1 MRAFNFSAGPAT
13 LPIEVITQVQEE
25 LSNWRGT
32 GMSVMELSHRSPE
45 FAGIL
50 SEAELDL
57 LELLNL
63 PDHYRVLFC
72 QEGASAHWD
81 MIPLNLLQGNTNA
94 DYIESGYWSYR
105 AIEEGRRYCN
115 VNIAASNRIDQF
127 TAIPDQSE
135 WRLNPKAAY
144 VHYCSN
150 ETIHGLEFFWTPDV
164 GKVPLVVDMSSHFL
178 SRPMD
183 ITPFGMIYAGAQ
195 KNIGPAGLSMVII
208 RDDLL
213 KPAAARTPF
222 LMNYHDQVHAHS
234 MLNTPPTFTIW
245 VAGLVFQWIKRHG
258 GLSAMAKAN
267 TQKSG
272 LLYDFLDKSDFYR
285 NPVKHSD
292 RSHMNVPFFLREPSL
307 EDAFLK
313 ESSAQGLKQ
322 LRGHA
327 VVGGMR
333 ASIYNAMPLAGV
345 EALVTFMADF
355 ERRYG

>member
-13 LPIEVITQVQEE
+13 LPTEVMLEVQEQ
-25 LSNWRGT
+25 LLDWQGS

-50 SEAELDL
+50 NETELDL
-57 LELLNL
+57 RQLLNL
-63 PDHYRVLFC
+63 PDHYRVIFC

-81 MIPLNLLQGNTNA
+81 MIPLNLLQGNHYA
-94 DYIESGYWSYR
+94 DYIETGYWSYR

-115 VNIAASNRIDQF
+115 VNIVASNRSDHF
-127 TAIPDQSE
+127 TALPDIGE

-150 ETIHGLEFFWTPDV
+150 ETIDGLEFFWTPDV
-164 GKVPLVVDMSSHFL
+164 GNVPLVVDMSSHFL

-183 ITPFGMIYAGAQ
+183 INKFAMVYAGAQ
-195 KNIGPAGLSMVII
+195 KNIGPAGLSLVLI

-213 KPAAARTPF
+213 KPAAPGTPF
-222 LMNYHDQVHAHS
+222 LMDYHGQFHAHS

-245 VAGLVFQWIKRHG
+245 VAGLVFKWIKRNG
-258 GLSAMAKAN
+258 GLEKMAQRNAEKAR
-267 TQKSG
+267 
-272 LLYDFLDKSDFYR
+272 LLYDFLDQSQFYR
-285 NPVKHSD
+285 NSVKIQD
-292 RSHMNVPFFLREPSL
+292 RSLMNVPFHLREPSL
-307 EDAFLK
+307 DEVFLK
-313 ESSAQGLKQ
+313 EADLAGLKQ
-322 LRGHA
+322 LRGHR

-333 ASIYNAMPLAGV
+333 ASIYNAMPIEGV
-345 EALVTFMADF
+345 KTLVNFMTDF